1 MVTDFI
7 YDGKRL
13 SDFGC
18 TIVLFED
25 EKKGEIETDSK
36 YSFNHISLMRGKRQ
50 PFITS
55 VYEDPLKMEIY
66 IAKDACVIEGD
77 LKTSDL
83 IISPTEMTRIKR
95 WLVRPTAHKLSVIG
109 GGCDNVYWMGSFEL
123 EEYIFG
129 DGRIGAHLTFEC
141 DAPFGYYQDVTFTSD
156 LEGDGEY
163 DFNCTSDEI
172 GWLYPNTF
180 EITVKQNGNLEITN
194 TSDNRIVKINNCV
207 NGEVIRFDK
216 NLQISTSATDH
227 KIMNDFNF
235 TYYRINNS
243 LDNVGNSIKTNL
255 PISFSMTYSPIAKVV
270 IV

>member
-13 SDFGC
+13 SAFGC

-141 DAPFGYYQDVTFTSD
+141 DAPFGYYQDVTFT
-156 LEGDGEY
+156 GDIEANGSFV
-163 DFNCTSDEI
+163 FNCSSDEI

-180 EITVKQNGNLEITN
+180 EITVNQDGDLEITN
-194 TSDNRIVKINNCV
+194 QYDDRVTKINNCTT
-207 NGEVIRFDK
+207 GEIIRFDK
-216 NLQISTSATDH
+216 ILQVSSSVVEH
-227 KIMNDFNF
+227 KIANDFNYTF
-235 TYYRINNS
+235 YRINNS
-243 LDNVGNSIKTNL
+243 LDSVENSIETNL
-255 PISFSMTYSPIAKVV
+255 SISFTMTYSPIAKVV